1 MLELSFESG
10 LLKTSVGSKPSAS
23 LLLSVNCLPIISG
36 ILPFALTSSKITSV
50 FNLNSDKVSFVFAS
64 ITLPLYGSRIISCPI
79 IICETSISIGK
90 APESSRVL
98 KNIGAIFPPKQ
109 KPPSF
114 LLGIKGIS
122 SPMCHKTELVADFL
136 EEPVPTTSP
145 TKTRGFPLAFCLSI
159 SFNGSC
165 KPVLG
170 ILNIARACRGISGL
184 DQASGAGDK
193 SSVFISPVTLKTV
206 SLI

>member
-1 MLELSFESG
+1 M
-10 LLKTSVGSKPSAS
+10 
-23 LLLSVNCLPIISG
+23 
-36 ILPFALTSSKITSV
+36 
-50 FNLNSDKVSFVFAS
+50 
-64 ITLPLYGSRIISCPI
+64 
-79 IICETSISIGK
+79 GK

-122 SPMCHKTELVADFL
+122 SPICHKTELVADFL
-136 EEPVPTTSP
+136 EDPVPTTSP
-145 TKTRGFPLAFCLSI
+145 TKTRGFPFAFCLSI

-206 SLI
+206 SLICSGNGVLSVNHVPSAQALITCSAYLFSFDNSKISLNASKINKVSLSDFAATSPSSSIFKHSIRG